1 VTTAVLKN
9 ACHSFAQAAAP
20 YVHITDR
27 RRYEEALQV
36 IEELLDETQ
45 DTPDDPLNAIIGMLS
60 QAIEAYE
67 NEDEELAAFDRR
79 VMDQPA
85 DLAVL
90 RTLMDQHDLGTADL
104 PEIGSK
110 SMVSRVLSGKR
121 SLSKKHIE
129 ALSKRFGINPGLFFS
144 TSSR

>member
-144 TSSR
+144 MSFR